1 MNRMRAAQGL
11 DRDLRES
18 EVANFARL
26 DELLHCADRLFDRH
40 RRIAPVQVVE
50 IDRVDTEPLE
60 RLVRNALRIFR
71 RTVDAPRRVADRE
84 TKLGCDH
91 RLVTP
96 AAQRAPDQPLVG
108 MRPVDF
114 GGVEKVD
121 AQRQGTVNGGD
132 GFVFVGGTVGE
143 GHAHAA
149 EPEFRDERDL
159 ECRACAFPS

>member
-11 DRDLRES
+11 DRHLREPK
-18 EVANFARL
+18 VTNFARL
-26 DELLHCADRLFDRH
+26 DQLLHCADRLFDRH

-60 RLVRNALRIFR
+60 RLVRNAFRIFR
-71 RTVDAPRRVADRE
+71 RTVDASRRIADSE

-96 AAQRAPDQPLVG
+96 PAQRAPDQPLVG

-114 GGVEKVD
+114 GSIEKVN
-121 AQRQGTVNGGD
+121 AQR
-132 GFVFVGGTVGE
+132 
-143 GHAHAA
+143 
-149 EPEFRDERDL
+149 
-159 ECRACAFPS
+159 